1 MNLDELK
8 NRISKLDDTLDK
20 TNKDVKID
28 ISKAKPA
35 QTKLL
40 YKFRTSFIACFI
52 FAVIYTLMVIGG
64 VTPRKFPEALNIGL
78 IVYVLFAGILYA
90 WLFFCLRNTN
100 VATIKPAKLYKRT
113 AYLRLLMMAGET
125 ILFLGIFLLIP
136 LIKSDNDDWIFYVMV
151 SMAVVT
157 FINFKKNW
165 PECRQLF
172 NELNSIKE

>member
-90 WLFFCLRNTN
+90 CLFFCLRNTN

-113 AYLRLLMMAGET
+113 AHLRLLMMAGET

-172 NELNSIKE
+172 NELNSTK

>member
-8 NRISKLDDTLDK
+8 NRISKLDNTLGK
-20 TNKDVKID
+20 TNKEVKID
-28 ISKAKPA
+28 IAKSKTA

-40 YKFRTSFIACFI
+40 YKFRTGSIACLI
-52 FAVIYTLMVIGG
+52 FAVIFTMMVIGG
-64 VTPRKFPEALNIGL
+64 LTPRKYPTALNIGI
-78 IVYVLFAGILYA
+78 IVYSLFAGILYA
-90 WLFFCLRNTN
+90 YLFFRLRNTN

-113 AYLRLLMMAGET
+113 AHLRLLMMAGET

-172 NELNSIKE
+172 NELNSVRK

>member
-20 TNKDVKID
+20 TNKEVKID

-113 AYLRLLMMAGET
+113 AHLRLLMMAGET